1 MSDEVLAEQIDYY
14 RRRAAEYD
22 ETAYGDTS
30 AARVRIARLVA
41 QMRPSGRVLE
51 IACGTGMWT
60 EALAGWAGT
69 VTAIDVAPEAV
80 AIARDRVLAAN
91 VRFELADVFTWVP
104 DGRYDV
110 IFFAGWLSHVPTSRF
125 DQFWQSLRRFLVER
139 GRVLFVDEHV
149 EEREKETYV
158 DGREDIVERRLR
170 DGSTFCVVKN
180 FLDPD
185 GLERRL
191 GRLGWDCVMRRDGND
206 WVCGEARPAR

>member
-1 MSDEVLAEQIDYY
+1 V
-14 RRRAAEYD
+14 
-22 ETAYGDTS
+22 
-30 AARVRIARLVA
+30 
-41 QMRPSGRVLE
+41 
-51 IACGTGMWT
+51 
-60 EALAGWAGT
+60 
-69 VTAIDVAPEAV
+69 
-80 AIARDRVLAAN
+80 
-91 VRFELADVFTWVP
+91 VP

-170 DGSTFCVVKN
+170 DGSTFWVVKN

-191 GRLGWDCVMRRDGND
+191 GRLDWDCAMHRDGND